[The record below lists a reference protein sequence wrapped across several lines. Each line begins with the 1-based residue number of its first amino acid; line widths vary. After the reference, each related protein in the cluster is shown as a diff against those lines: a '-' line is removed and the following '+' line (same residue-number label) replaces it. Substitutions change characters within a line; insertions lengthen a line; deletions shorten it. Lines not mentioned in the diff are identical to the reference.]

1 MGKRGSKWEAIA
13 LTLSCPELEARHREL
28 KSMGFKHSYS
38 DFKCHMSIVYKP
50 KVSDI
55 DLVNLLFKL
64 GNIRKNYTSV
74 MKNGNQLRNNRM
86 LIQKTKQFKENVRYV
101 LRDNA
106 PDDIMT
112 YVRKY
117 FDIPSHI
124 TRFSFVAGKTIGNF
138 TRDQFGNNV
147 VRADSR
153 CYFKA
158 DKENTQEVPCLEEF
172 ELKPR
177 FEENV
182 WYELRSDAVSHF
194 KFTRDIMLTLGIVSD
209 SVFRFMPDRVDSS
222 GNAIV
227 GREKIPAS
235 DVAMFNRELDIQV
248 GKNIKSGNLMW
259 VLRGVYYQNEHEPY
273 CLMTVGV
280 Y

>member
-1 MGKRGSKWEAIA
+1 
-13 LTLSCPELEARHREL
+13 
-28 KSMGFKHSYS
+28 
-38 DFKCHMSIVYKP
+38 
-50 KVSDI
+50 
-55 DLVNLLFKL
+55 
-64 GNIRKNYTSV
+64 
-74 MKNGNQLRNNRM
+74 M

-248 GKNIKSGNLMW
+248 GKKYKIRES
-259 VLRGVYYQNEHEPY
+259 H
-273 CLMTVGV
+273 VGV
-280 Y
+280 AWRLLSERARTLLFNDRWCLLTSKEIQCSTIEKVFEMGSEDVLIDEGIAILPISAAKFMLYEV